1 MRNAAAAWAPFI
13 VFGVLLWL
21 SSVGIGT
28 SIAYRSVLFLAM
40 MVWSGRVADAR
51 A

>member
-1 MRNAAAAWAPFI
+1 MRKAAAVWGPFI

-40 MVWSGRVADAR
+40 LVWSARLADAR
-51 A
+51 P